1 MSVAARPSG
10 RLSGSSRTS
19 ASHRCSRR
27 RGAVQ
32 RASWQPATCSS
43 TREQQG
49 RPEAGDLE
57 VSPGRQARGR
67 GEAARLVPVVDE
79 TGLQRR
85 QDSSDEA
92 QLAAAAEAAAAAVH
106 ERLLQRLRLAD
117 MTAVMSKAQPELVAI
132 ALGERCSAAAGNR
145 ACCCICM
152 WVGGGAAPVR
162 LVPLPEDP
170 VVHPHLATHPPA
182 RAQHPPTTPPH
193 RCSVPGARPA
203 GPVAAGGVHISER

>member
-10 RLSGSSRTS
+10 RLSGSS
-19 ASHRCSRR
+19 ASDHCSRR

-32 RASWQPATCSS
+32 RASRRPATCSS

-79 TGLQRR
+79 TGLQQR
-85 QDSSDEA
+85 QDSSDDA

-106 ERLLQRLRLAD
+106 QRLLRRLRLAD

-132 ALGERCSAAAGNR
+132 ALGEPC
-145 ACCCICM
+145 
-152 WVGGGAAPVR
+152 
-162 LVPLPEDP
+162 L
-170 VVHPHLATHPPA
+170 
-182 RAQHPPTTPPH
+182 Q
-193 RCSVPGARPA
+193 
-203 GPVAAGGVHISER
+203 AAGGTAASGWWGRRSSSSPACAPS